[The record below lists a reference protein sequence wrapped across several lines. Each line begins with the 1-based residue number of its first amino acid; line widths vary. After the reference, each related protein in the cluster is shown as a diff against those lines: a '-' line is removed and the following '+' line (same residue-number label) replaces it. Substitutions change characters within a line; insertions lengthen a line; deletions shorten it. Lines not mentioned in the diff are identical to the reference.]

1 MAQNVIFASLAIAVG
16 MIAACIADLVVG
28 FPFAGQT
35 SMDIMFIIASAIV
48 GWMGIECLRGMRK
61 R

>member
-1 MAQNVIFASLAIAVG
+1 VAQNVIFASLAIALA
-16 MIAACIADLVVG
+16 MMAACIADIITG

-35 SMDIMFIIASAIV
+35 TMDIMFIIASAVV
-48 GWMGIECLRGMRK
+48 GWMAIDCLRGMRK